1 MSIRR
6 PSDSSADA
14 PTADQAASP
23 PAPAAPRRDAGAPS
37 RQPPSRPR
45 SLEEAEAQYVTARD
59 AWTAAMRRAN
69 SGRSADLALLAIT
82 QEAYELAAAEVERWR
97 SGATVAIAIDPG
109 AKRAHLET
117 AIGQEMAW
125 RRVHASSLE
134 KRPGLLAR
142 LKRRLSGR
150 G

>member
-1 MSIRR
+1 MSVRR
-6 PSDSSADA
+6 ASDSRADA
-14 PTADQAASP
+14 PTGDQAEP
-23 PAPAAPRRDAGAPS
+23 PSAPAAPNGAGAPS
-37 RQPPSRPR
+37 GQPPSPPR
-45 SLEEAEAQYVTARD
+45 SLEEAEARYITARD

-69 SGRSADLALLAIT
+69 SGRSADLASLAIT
-82 QEAYELAAAEVERWR
+82 QEAYELAVADVERWR
-97 SGATVAIAIDPG
+97 SGSTAAIPIDPG
-109 AKRAHLET
+109 AKRASLET

-142 LKRRLSGR
+142 LTRRLTGR